1 MHFSIT
7 ALPHRL
13 YRLLRIERRA
23 PSSRNRPVTLS
34 RQRVYILP
42 TRFGLVFALLIFVM
56 AIGAANYN
64 NNVGFMLTFLL
75 AGLGLVTI
83 LHTYRNLA
91 QLTFRTGRARHVFC
105 GEPACFTVYVD
116 NPGRWAR
123 SAVALRL
130 ADQPPVLTDIAA
142 GATTEVELTLPSRH
156 RGYLPLST
164 LTITTRY
171 PLGIFQA
178 WSHVRL
184 DMTCLVYPRPATV
197 SMTPAHIRR
206 SGGRHTVYTT
216 GNDDFLGYR
225 LYQPSDSPRHVD
237 WKAVARG
244 KDMLTKQFADNE
256 SETLWLNWDDLQGL
270 DSEARL
276 SRLCR
281 GVLDAENASFRY
293 GLRLPDKLIP
303 ADRGDAHRQRCLEAL
318 ALHGVAP

>member
-1 MHFSIT
+1 MQFSLT

-23 PSSRNRPVTLS
+23 PGARNRPVTLS

-42 TRFGLVFALLIFVM
+42 TRFGLVFALLVFVM
-56 AIGAANYN
+56 ATGAANYN
-64 NNVGFMLTFLL
+64 NNVGFILTFLL

-91 QLTFRTGRARHVFC
+91 HLTFRAGRAWHVFC
-105 GEPACFTVYVD
+105 GEPARFTVFVD
-116 NPGRWAR
+116 NPHKWTRR
-123 SAVALRL
+123 AVALSL
-130 ADQPPVLTDIAA
+130 AEQAPVLTDIAA
-142 GATTEVELTLPSRH
+142 GATTEVELSLPSQR

-164 LTITTRY
+164 LTISTRY
-171 PLGIFQA
+171 PLGIFYA

-184 DMTCLVYPRPATV
+184 DMTCLVYPRPAAQA
-197 SMTPAHIRR
+197 MTPARPRR
-206 SGGRHTVYTT
+206 AEGRRPVDTA

-225 LYQPSDSPRHVD
+225 PYQPGDSPRHVD

-256 SETLWLNWDDLQGL
+256 SDTLWLDWDDLREPDG
-270 DSEARL
+270 EARL

-281 GVLDAENASFRY
+281 GVIDAENASLRY
-293 GLRLPDKLIP
+293 GLRLPGVTLP
-303 ADRGDAHRQRCLEAL
+303 VARGDAHRQRCLEAL
-318 ALHGVAP
+318 ALYEVAQ